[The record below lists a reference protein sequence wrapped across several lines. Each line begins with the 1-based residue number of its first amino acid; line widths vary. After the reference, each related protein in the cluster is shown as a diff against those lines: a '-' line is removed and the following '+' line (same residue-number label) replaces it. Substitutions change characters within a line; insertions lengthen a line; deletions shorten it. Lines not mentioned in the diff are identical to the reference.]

1 MRYSNAIALAV
12 ATAMIAP
19 SSNAQAPD
27 DEDSHHEID
36 QIIVTAIPLARTVE
50 ELAQPTTILRGEELA
65 QKQSTSLGEMLSQ
78 EPGLSSTYFGP
89 VSSRPVIRGQY
100 GERVRV
106 LTNGLDSL
114 DASALSEDH
123 QTTVD
128 GLLADR
134 VEIIR
139 GPATLL
145 YGSGAAGGLVNV
157 VDTRFIEQ
165 ELDKPFSG
173 GVALGADT
181 ATGKRDAAVRSQ
193 FGSGPLAFSF
203 DYFTRSTDNIEI
215 PGFAESAI
223 LRALEEEEH
232 HDEEDHDE
240 EDHDEEHHEEEE
252 EAYGAV
258 ENTDS
263 ETSGGAFGLSYV
275 GDRGFFGVS
284 FSGFNSKYG
293 IPGHHHHHEEEHEE
307 HEEGEEH
314 DEHEEEHDEHEEE
327 HHGEEESVRVD
338 LEQRRVD
345 LKGELDLD
353 GSFFSGIRFR
363 GAVNDYTHTEL
374 EGDEIG
380 TLFDVQAIDS
390 RLELRHMELG
400 GFEGAIGMQYKR
412 IEFDAVGDEAFVP
425 PSDTKRVSLFM
436 FEEYSLN
443 DNWVLQGS
451 ARLEGQSIEGA
462 NLGQLYDDN
471 AFGASVGAVWRPAQD
486 LRISAN
492 LAMTERHP
500 SAAELY
506 ADGPHI
512 AAQRYERGSV
522 VLGDGI
528 LDLEESTNLDL
539 TVHGD
544 MGNIEWSVTGFVNSV
559 DNYILLQPTA
569 LELDE
574 MQVYDYGQAD
584 VRFTGIEAEA
594 LVELWDSSA
603 SHLHLSVFTDLVNAE
618 EDTSG
623 ANLPRIPPARF
634 GLGLHG
640 GWNRLNASLDATFA
654 ADQDDVAENE
664 LATDG
669 YTLLNL
675 SLSYTFADPDVYV
688 FIRGSNLLDEEIRQ
702 HTSPLK
708 DIVPLPGRSLQAG
721 LRFEF

>member
-1 MRYSNAIALAV
+1 MRYSDAIALAV
-12 ATAMIAP
+12 ATAMIVP
-19 SSNAQAPD
+19 SANAQVQD

-36 QIIVTAIPLARTVE
+36 QIIVTVAPLSRTVE

-65 QKQSTSLGEMLSQ
+65 QKQSTSIGEMLSQ

-106 LTNGLDSL
+106 LSNGLDSL

-145 YGSGAAGGLVNV
+145 YGSAAAGGLVNV

-181 ATGKRDAAVRSQ
+181 AMGKRDAAVRSQ

-223 LRALEEEEH
+223 LRALEEEER
-232 HDEEDHDE
+232 
-240 EDHDEEHHEEEE
+240 HEEEE
-252 EAYGAV
+252 EEEYGTV

-284 FSGFNSKYG
+284 FSRFNSKYG
-293 IPGHHHHHEEEHEE
+293 IPGHHHHHEEDHEE
-307 HEEGEEH
+307 HA
-314 DEHEEEHDEHEEE
+314 EHEEE

-345 LKGELDLD
+345 LKGALDLT
-353 GSFFSGIRFR
+353 GSVFNRIQFR

-380 TLFDVQAIDS
+380 TVFDVQGMDS

-412 IEFDAVGDEAFVP
+412 VEFAAVGDEAFVP
-425 PSDTKRVSLFM
+425 GSDTKRVSLFM
-436 FEEYSLN
+436 FEEYRLN
-443 DNWVLQGS
+443 DNLVLQGS

-462 NLGQLYDDN
+462 SLGQLYDDN

-486 LRISAN
+486 IRISTS

-500 SAAELY
+500 STAELY

-522 VLGDGI
+522 ALGDGI

-539 TVHGD
+539 SVHGD
-544 MGNIEWSVTGFVNSV
+544 MGSIEWSVTGFVNSV
-559 DNYILLQPTA
+559 DSYILLQPTE

-584 VRFTGIEAEA
+584 VQFTGIEAEA

-623 ANLPRIPPARF
+623 AYLPRIPPARF